1 MSSLEDFRAAV
12 PRSNMSAA
20 DEASTPINFH
30 AAGITSGKEAQAQH
44 AQHTVDMLS
53 TENKYPPLM
62 PSGANGGNSSMTPV
76 AGSSGGPKDDLA
88 EFGLEPVGDQHGTQ
102 ISDEVRPPGLVLT
115 PDARQRQRQRWT
127 VLFLTLQKGLKG

>member
-44 AQHTVDMLS
+44 AQHMVDMLS

-115 PDARQRQRQRWT
+115 PDARQRQRQRCSMPT
-127 VLFLTLQKGLKG
+127 TF